1 MVSEI
6 VICALAA
13 AGVLLVVWALA
24 AALLLPAR
32 EDCVLVAVSGDA
44 EDLQQRVRAYGFL
57 RDTGMI
63 RTRVLIVDCGLSEC
77 GRQAAER
84 LVLHSDGIQLCFEAE
99 LAEVWKMERVF

>member
-1 MVSEI
+1 MVGEI

-32 EDCVLVAVSGDA
+32 EDCVLLAASGDA
-44 EDLQQRVRAYGFL
+44 EDLQQRVRSYGFL
-57 RDTGMI
+57 RDTGLT
-63 RTRVLIVDCGLSEC
+63 RTRVLIVDCGLSER

-84 LVLHSDGIQLCFEAE
+84 LADGDGVQLCNETE
-99 LAEVWKMERVF
+99 LTEVWKMGRVF